1 MDELR
6 HRYGFGYVERRQ
18 RVREPSSAAA
28 YLSAYFVSGKKN
40 KATLEESVTS
50 PSMPKSIIHVSVEL
64 TRVSGVTMRSLRL
77 RRYVWVL
84 PRLICEEMSKKSG
97 KHMEL
102 VERYV
107 ELTDSTL

>member
-1 MDELR
+1 
-6 HRYGFGYVERRQ
+6 
-18 RVREPSSAAA
+18 
-28 YLSAYFVSGKKN
+28 
-40 KATLEESVTS
+40 
-50 PSMPKSIIHVSVEL
+50 MPKSIIHVSVEL